1 MTAMN
6 PRHSILAAVAGAA
19 LLAAPASALA
29 DGTLVAGPLKAKGY
43 TINLTATDAGA
54 GDSLS
59 VMAVKKAGRSQQ
71 MHLWSFKGV
80 AVSVKGGKA
89 TLKGNLGAFGKIN
102 AKVAAGA
109 AARGVIPA
117 GCKGSAG
124 SARKGTLTGTT
135 KLVLDTGFFRT
146 LAPKSLPAQLLTGG
160 KLDCSGGASGGGTTG
175 GKSGG
180 TMLTSSFDG
189 TGGQVM
195 VTLMKDGGK
204 VTQQVMRTDAA
215 SGALASGLHMITAET
230 GASGLDVAS
239 DLSSATAAAAS
250 PFLSGSLSFTGE
262 PAGTMATGTVG
273 GSFAA
278 KFDSIGTQAI
288 PAGTDAMLM
297 QR

>member
-1 MTAMN
+1 M
-6 PRHSILAAVAGAA
+6 PRHTTLAAAVTGAA

-59 VMAVKKAGRSQQ
+59 VMAVKRAGASQQ

-80 AVSVKGGKA
+80 AVSIKGGKA

-102 AKVAAGA
+102 ARVAAGGA
-109 AARGVIPA
+109 TRGSIPA

-135 KLVLDTGFFRT
+135 KLVLDKGFFRT

-160 KLDCSGGASGGGTTG
+160 KLDCSGGAPGGGATG
-175 GKSGG
+175 GKAGG

-189 TGGQVM
+189 NGGQVILS
-195 VTLMKDGGK
+195 VVKDGGN

-215 SGALASGLHMITAET
+215 SGALASAMHMITAQT
-230 GASGLDVAS
+230 GASGLEAAT
-239 DLSSATAAAAS
+239 DLSSAKAAGAS

-262 PAGTMATGTVG
+262 GSGTVASG
-273 GSFAA
+273 TVAGDFAA
-278 KFDSIGTQAI
+278 KFDSIGTQAV
-288 PAGTDAMLM
+288 PAGTDAVLM